1 MNITIRRRRAT
12 PSAAIALLLL
22 MGAVTAP
29 VPASAAPLVFT
40 DGFESGS
47 LGAWTMVR
55 GVTPDAGAHDGAWG
69 ARATGVAGPAWAYV
83 ALPATYP
90 ELFARTWFSVT
101 STSSPVT
108 LLRFR
113 NAHGGVQIAAGISK
127 SGLLT
132 VQNSRT
138 GVTVTSTVV
147 VTSGVWHEVQIHALM
162 AKGTAGRFDVWFDGA
177 PVPELS
183 GVQKV
188 GPTPVGRVQIGDNV
202 ARTFDVNFDDVA
214 VDTAFIDQAPPIDTD
229 PPTEPVISGTTALS
243 SATVRITWSA
253 STDDVGVTGY
263 DIFRSD
269 AGGPFTAVGST
280 TGATSFVDPTVQP
293 DADYAYKVD
302 AFDAAGHH
310 SSRSDPSSVHTP
322 LDTPTPPNVVLIV
335 TDDQRYDMLAHMANV
350 QQDLI
355 DKGVTFSNGFVSDS
369 LCCPSR
375 TSTLRGQYS
384 HTTGVYDI
392 DGPYGGW
399 PRVHSLN
406 LESSTLATWLQADGY
421 RTSLIGKYLN
431 DYSDPTFVPPGWD
444 FWRVSTGDSYFNYTI
459 SENGVSKRYGATRSN
474 TRPRCCPTYADQF
487 IRGTP
492 ASQPLFLDLAPSP
505 HDPSTPEPKYA
516 TDPRCDGASETGSPA
531 FDETDTKDKPF
542 YVRHRPPLPAD
553 KVLDY
558 GTTRPQMQCRAL
570 LSVDD
575 MVSTVMTAMAD
586 TGRTNDTLFIY
597 TSDNGLMNGDH
608 RLPGKK
614 APYESS
620 IRVPFIVRYDPMT
633 APGGTVDTHM
643 VVNVDIAPTIT
654 DLVNLDVTP
663 GCPVPAYSA
672 TCTGAFDG
680 MSFLP
685 LLNATPTDWRTSFL
699 IEHYETASP
708 GSVPPFCGVRTDS
721 YKLVRYATG
730 EEELYDLSVDPFEL
744 QNLMAGTLTTQ
755 QQTVH
760 DELFQELFG
769 PGGTGDLCARPP
781 DYPLP
786 PVP

>member
-1 MNITIRRRRAT
+1 MDVTIRHHWGV
-12 PSAAIALLLL
+12 PSAVLALLLL
-22 MGAVTAP
+22 LGTAAVP
-29 VPASAAPLVFT
+29 VPASAAPLVFS
-40 DGFESGS
+40 DGFESGT

-55 GVTPDAGAHDGAWG
+55 GVAPDAGAHEGAWG

-83 ALPATYP
+83 ALPATYK
-90 ELFARTWFSVT
+90 ELYARTWFSVT
-101 STSSPVT
+101 STSGPVT

-113 NAHGGVQIAAGISK
+113 NTHGGVQIAAGISK

-132 VQNSRT
+132 IQNSRS
-138 GVTVTSTVV
+138 GVTVTSSVV
-147 VTSGVWHEVQIHALM
+147 VTVGVWHEVQIHALM
-162 AKGTAGRFDVWFDGA
+162 AKGAAGRFDVWFDGA

-183 GVQKV
+183 GAQKV

-214 VDTAFIDQAPPIDTD
+214 VDTALIDEAPPIDMG
-229 PPTEPVISGTTALS
+229 PPTEPVISSTTALS
-243 SATVRITWSA
+243 SATVRITWNPA
-253 STDDVGVTGY
+253 TDDVGVTGY
-263 DIFRSD
+263 DVFRS

-293 DADYAYKVD
+293 DSDYAYKVD

-310 SSRSDPSSVHTP
+310 STRSNPSSVHTP
-322 LDTPTPPNVVLIV
+322 VDTPTPPNVVLIV
-335 TDDQRYDMLAHMANV
+335 TDDQRYDMLGHMANV
-350 QQDLI
+350 QADLV
-355 DKGVTFSNGFVSDS
+355 DQGLTFSNGFVSDS

-399 PRVHSLN
+399 PRVRSLN

-444 FWRVSTGDSYFNYTI
+444 FWRVSTGDSYFNYTV
-459 SENGVSKRYGATRSN
+459 SENGVPKRYGSTPDQYKTAVLSN
-474 TRPRCCPTYADQF
+474 YADQF
-487 IRGTP
+487 IRSTP
-492 ASQPLFLDLAPSP
+492 ASQPLFLDLAPSSP

-516 TDPRCDGASETGSPA
+516 TDPRCDGMSETGSPA
-531 FDETDTKDKPF
+531 FDETDTKDKPL
-542 YVRHRPPLPAD
+542 YVRHRPPLPDD

-558 GTTRPQMQCRAL
+558 GTTRPQAQCRAL

-575 MVSTVMTAMAD
+575 MVQTVMTAMNDA
-586 TGRTNDTLFIY
+586 GRTNDTLFIY

-633 APGGTVDTHM
+633 TPGSLDPRM

-654 DLVNLDVTP
+654 DLLGLDITP
-663 GCPVPAYSA
+663 GCPSPAYSD

-680 MSFLP
+680 RSFLP
-685 LLNATPTDWRTSFL
+685 LLDGTPVDWRTSFL

-708 GSVPPFCGVRTDS
+708 GSVPPFCGVRTDT

-730 EEELYDLSVDPFEL
+730 EEELYDLAADPYEL
-744 QNLMAGTLTTQ
+744 QNLMVGTLTPEQ
-755 QQTVH
+755 QSVH
-760 DELFQELFG
+760 DQLFQELFG
-769 PGGTGDLCARPP
+769 PGGMCDPPPP

-786 PVP
+786 PAP